1 MIVVLTGASAG
12 VGRATALEFA
22 RQGRNVAI
30 LARNGAR
37 LEAAAA
43 ELRCYGVSALPIVAD
58 VAEAEAVEAAADRV
72 EKELGPIDVWV
83 NNAMA
88 TIFAPIHRITSEE
101 FRRGTAVTYLGQVHG
116 TMAALA
122 RMRHR
127 DRGTIVNVGSAL
139 AYRADPTAIG
149 LLWCQI
155 CGAGVHRRGA
165 DRTDA

>member
-22 RQGRNVAI
+22 RQGCNVAI
-30 LARNGAR
+30 LARNAAR

-43 ELRCYGVSALPIVAD
+43 ELRCYAVSALPIVAD
-58 VAEAEAVEAAADRV
+58 VAEAEAVEAWADHV
-72 EKELGPIDVWV
+72 EKELGPIDAWV

-116 TMAALA
+116 TMAALLPIA
-122 RMRHR
+122 RSHCNR
-127 DRGTIVNVGSAL
+127 S
-139 AYRADPTAIG
+139 TAVPNTPCEAS
-149 LLWCQI
+149 LTQF
-155 CGAGVHRRGA
+155 
-165 DRTDA
+165 DA